1 MSLSHTNSAV
11 KRVEEVIEQSGR
23 FGLFLMMGA
32 ALLVLTAPIIVVT
45 LISFNPTKTQYFPPS
60 GISLRWYVEFFQT
73 DYFVHSFFVVSL
85 PIAIVSA
92 TIATV
97 LGGAAAYAIVQ
108 YDIPYKNLIQSFLL
122 IPIMIPGVIIGF
134 ALLLTYGK
142 VNLQAGYPRLT
153 LAHSVRL
160 IPYALLTTMASLYS
174 LDDDLVRAARGLG
187 ANRYE
192 AFYKVTFPLIKSGVI
207 AGFLLSFIISFAN
220 VNISLFLVR
229 PGVTPLPVEIF
240 SFLKFRTSPI
250 IAAISTIQIL
260 LILVLVIVIQRLAG
274 FESVY
279 N

>member
-1 MSLSHTNSAV
+1 MSTTHNRIM
-11 KRVEEVIEQSGR
+11 KRLDWMLEHSGR
-23 FGLFLMMGA
+23 VTLYVLVSL
-32 ALLVLTAPIIVVT
+32 ALLVLTAPILVVT
-45 LISFNPTKTQYFPPS
+45 LISFNPTRTQYFPPS
-60 GISLRWYVEFFQT
+60 GISLRWYAEFFQT

-85 PIAIVSA
+85 PIALVSA
-92 TIATV
+92 LIATV
-97 LGGAAAYAIVQ
+97 LGGAAAYAIVRQ
-108 YDIPYKNLIQSFLL
+108 DIPYKNLIQSFLL

-142 VNLQAGYPRLT
+142 VNLDAGYPRLI

-174 LDDDLVRAARGLG
+174 FDDDLIRAARGLG

-192 AFYKVTFPLIKSGVI
+192 AFYKVTFPIIKSGVI

-250 IAAISTIQIL
+250 IAAISTIQIF
-260 LILVLVIVIQRLAG
+260 LILVLVLIIQRLAG